1 MPVSAQ
7 VQYYLNAKLTATG
20 ASALPY
26 DERLKFAVRD
36 QLLAVV
42 EDAIRSPA
50 SADLPLNPA

>member
-36 QLLAVV
+36 QLLTVV
-42 EDAIRSPA
+42 EVRLPA
-50 SADLPLNPA
+50 GCRAVSQP

>member
-1 MPVSAQ
+1 MLVSAQ

-42 EDAIRSPA
+42 EVRLPA
-50 SADLPLNPA
+50 GCRAVSQP